1 MGAMIEAPEI
11 PGAAEVI
18 AWFGYWPTF
27 HDAEVLS
34 IVLNRS
40 GESQVVILTWG
51 TTPEIDPSGY
61 FVQAKHAVVTFRME
75 GFPRD
80 ADGITRTEIACF
92 NHQNVLS
99 SAAVTKTQDCY
110 ELALD
115 GIFGVGGSI
124 FCERMSVTL
133 EPGVPAV

>member
-1 MGAMIEAPEI
+1 MGAMFEAPEI

-40 GESQVVILTWG
+40 GESHVVAHAWES
-51 TTPEIDPSGY
+51 TPEIDPSGY
-61 FVQAKHAVVTFRME
+61 FVLAKHAIVTFRME

-80 ADGITRTEIACF
+80 EFGITRTEIACF
-92 NHQNVLS
+92 NGQNVLS
-99 SAAVTKTQDCY
+99 NASVSKTQDGF
-110 ELALD
+110 ELALA
-115 GIFGVGGSI
+115 GIWGVDGSI

-133 EPGVPAV
+133 EPGIPAG

>member
-1 MGAMIEAPEI
+1 MGAMFETPEI

-40 GESQVVILTWG
+40 GESLVVIHDWE

-61 FVQAKHAVVTFRME
+61 FLQAKQAVVTFRME
-75 GFPRD
+75 GFPLD
-80 ADGITRTEIACF
+80 VYGITRTEIACF